1 MRSVTLH
8 VLVVLL
14 VQSAVTTVIN
24 LHFAPLQDSLP
35 ASASTAMST
44 YKAHVLINHVQ
55 AYTNIANHALMTSAL
70 QKSFVLAVPTTVSLK
85 DNSVGA
91 KMGCLRKGE
100 SVFIV
105 GLLVSCASLKL
116 CALLAH

>member
-1 MRSVTLH
+1 M
-8 VLVVLL
+8 
-14 VQSAVTTVIN
+14 N

-35 ASASTAMST
+35 ASASMAMST

-55 AYTNIANHALMTSAL
+55 VYTNIVNHALMISARV
-70 QKSFVLAVPTTVSLK
+70 KSFVLDVATTVSWK
-85 DNSVGA
+85 DSSVGA
-91 KMGCLRKGE
+91 KMGCLRKEE
-100 SVFIV
+100 SVFVV